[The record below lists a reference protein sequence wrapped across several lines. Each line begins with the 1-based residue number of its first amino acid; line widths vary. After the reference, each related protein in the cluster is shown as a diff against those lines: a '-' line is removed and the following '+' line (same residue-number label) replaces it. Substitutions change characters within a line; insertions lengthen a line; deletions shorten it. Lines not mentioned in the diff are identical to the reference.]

1 MHFNSTANTI
11 IAQTPPRQIK
21 LHVKMHLAVVF
32 LFWETN
38 KKIHTYA
45 RSPKLTAEPDT
56 VFQLT
61 EIGGEEKAHLRCS
74 Q

>member
-11 IAQTPPRQIK
+11 IAQAPPWQIK
-21 LHVKMHLAVVF
+21 LHVKLHLAVVF
-32 LFWETN
+32 LFWEIN
-38 KKIHTYA
+38 KKIHMYA
-45 RSPKLTAEPDT
+45 CSPKLTAEPAV

-61 EIGGEEKAHLRCS
+61 ESGGEEKAHSSCS